1 MKKQITEI
9 RGQDSRELVGR
20 VAELQKEQFELRFRG
35 AAERVAKTSRFREI
49 RRTIA
54 RIRMVLAERER
65 GAAGQAAA
73 GGKQQ

>member
-9 RGQDSRELVGR
+9 RGQDSRELRGR
-20 VAELQKEQFELRFRG
+20 LTELQKEQFELRFRG
-35 AAERVAKTSRFREI
+35 AAEKLTKTSRFREI

-65 GAAGQAAA
+65 SEQGKTTQGAQA
-73 GGKQQ
+73 